1 MRTNIRVLMLCV
13 VIIICMMLSGCGKA
27 MTDEEI
33 LANLPEEA
41 FTYQFGETEGNTCVF
56 DVISSEVIS
65 HDTQKSEGIDEFV
78 VKLELVGTG
87 DFSCVRGDRTVKL
100 TYTLQDDKG
109 WVYSECEE
117 VESNLYQFFDKTD
130 DDVKEE
136 IKLIYENEHMSA
148 EVDNYECELVEK
160 EIFNERGD
168 SLFDAAVPVS
178 FGDYT
183 YHVRGYD
190 DAGDIVEEMDIK
202 IEYACYGYVP
212 VAMSFSENEVYYS
225 GERAIL
231 GFWVSDNIHNWATPK
246 SITISENGTG
256 YRLFTNISWYTDG
269 DKFNFYEP
277 INGDYE
283 YSYAIS
289 DGKLYLDGQGYH
301 RAEFEPELC
310 GYWICDERSACPDTL
325 TIYDNGTGLNQ
336 SRGMSWFVDGD
347 VFHCHD
353 FLNGSED
360 YNYYVSDDVLSL
372 DGYTYHRGD

>member
-1 MRTNIRVLMLCV
+1 MRTNVRVLMLCV
-13 VIIICMMLSGCGKA
+13 VIIICMMLSGCGTGS
-27 MTDEEI
+27 MTEEEI

-41 FTYQFGETEGNTCVF
+41 FTYQFSETEGNTCVF

-87 DFSCVRGDRTVKL
+87 DFSCVKGDRTVKL

-109 WVYSECEE
+109 WVCSECEE
-117 VESNLYQFFDKTD
+117 IECNLYSFFNKTD
-130 DDVKEE
+130 DDVKNE
-136 IKLIYENEHMSA
+136 IIAIYENDMSA

-160 EIFNERGD
+160 NINNEISEFTYDGT
-168 SLFDAAVPVS
+168 PVS

-190 DAGDIVEEMDIK
+190 DAGDIVEEMDIG
-202 IEYACYGYVP
+202 IEYACYGYVLTGI
-212 VAMSFSENEVYYS
+212 SYTDNEVYYS

-231 GFWVSDNIHNWATPK
+231 GFWVSDNIRNWDTPK

-269 DKFNFYEP
+269 EYFNFYEP
-277 INGDYE
+277 INGDKKYR
-283 YSYAIS
+283 YAIS
-289 DGKLYLDGQGYH
+289 NGKLYLDGQGYH

-310 GYWICDERSACPDTL
+310 GYWICDEKSDCPDTL

-336 SRGMSWFVDGD
+336 GRGMSWFVDGD

-353 FLNGSED
+353 FLNGSEE

-372 DGYTYHRGD
+372 DGHTYHRGD